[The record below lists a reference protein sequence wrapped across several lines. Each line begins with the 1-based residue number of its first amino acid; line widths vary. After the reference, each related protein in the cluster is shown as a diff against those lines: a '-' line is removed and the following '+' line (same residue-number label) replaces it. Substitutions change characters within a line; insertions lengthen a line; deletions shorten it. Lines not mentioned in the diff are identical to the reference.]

1 MSSEIELICPCCSA
15 ELTIDEAG
23 DLELIELPELEEGQ
37 FRGLGGLRVEH
48 TDFNIQEQYKWN
60 QQAQGRTTGQ
70 GLSSL
75 TPIAGTRYV
84 VVPEDIAP
92 VLKEEPTDAEKVS
105 TTKVMEANKKDLN
118 KRNLK

>member
-1 MSSEIELICPCCSA
+1 MSSDIELICPCCSA
-15 ELTIDEAG
+15 QLTIDEAG
-23 DLELIELPELEEGQ
+23 DLEVIELPELEEGQ

-60 QQAQGRTTGQ
+60 QQAQGKTTGQ
-70 GLSSL
+70 GISSL

-84 VVPEDIAP
+84 VVPQDTAP
-92 VLKEEPTDAEKVS
+92 VVKEEPTNAEKVS
-105 TTKVMEANKKDLN
+105 TDKVMEANKKDLN

>member
-1 MSSEIELICPCCSA
+1 MENNIELICPCCSA

-23 DLELIELPELEEGQ
+23 DLEVIKLPELEEGQ

-48 TDFNIQEQYKWN
+48 IDFNIQEQYRWN
-60 QQAQGRTTGQ
+60 QQAQGKTTGQ
-70 GLSSL
+70 GISSL
-75 TPIAGTRYV
+75 TPIAGTRYEV
-84 VVPEDIAP
+84 VSQDTAP
-92 VLKEEPTDAEKVS
+92 VIKKEPTDAEQVS

>member
-1 MSSEIELICPCCSA
+1 MSSDIELICPCCSA

-60 QQAQGRTTGQ
+60 QQAQGKTTGQ

-84 VVPEDIAP
+84 VVPQDTAP
-92 VLKEEPTDAEKVS
+92 VEKEEPTDAEKVS

>member
-1 MSSEIELICPCCSA
+1 MDNNIELICPCCSA

-60 QQAQGRTTGQ
+60 QQAQGKTTGQ

-84 VVPEDIAP
+84 VVPEDTAP
-92 VLKEEPTDAEKVS
+92 VVKEQSTNAEKVS
-105 TTKVMEANKKDLN
+105 STKVMEANKKDLN